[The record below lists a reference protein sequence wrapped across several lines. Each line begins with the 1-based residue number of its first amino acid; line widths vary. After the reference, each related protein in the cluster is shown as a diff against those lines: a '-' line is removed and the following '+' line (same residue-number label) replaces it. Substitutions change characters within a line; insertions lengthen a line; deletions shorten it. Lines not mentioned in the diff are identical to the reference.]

1 MSSKG
6 GTSRRTEQ
14 FRPRRRD
21 GEGGNRRALWV
32 CDAAVLLVLAVAG
45 ACGVRQAVPDG
56 ARGQPHARSAGGAGD
71 LMSTA
76 DRSRL
81 QAIAARRRGAQPG
94 DGYRIGPDDLLVVRI
109 PGLSNA
115 AGLTTSNLLDGD
127 GSAPLPEPD
136 TGRFRGGMRV
146 GPSGEVSLPL
156 LGALQ
161 VQGRTARE
169 LERDIAARLVAVDA
183 PPPQEVSVLVAE
195 YRSGAVAVMGSVER
209 PGLYPLT
216 RPGATL

>member
-1 MSSKG
+1 
-6 GTSRRTEQ
+6 
-14 FRPRRRD
+14 
-21 GEGGNRRALWV
+21 
-32 CDAAVLLVLAVAG
+32 
-45 ACGVRQAVPDG
+45 
-56 ARGQPHARSAGGAGD
+56 
-71 LMSTA
+71 
-76 DRSRL
+76 
-81 QAIAARRRGAQPG
+81 RRGAQPG

-216 RPGATL
+216 RPGATLADVIWAAGGPSKEAGRVVEFS